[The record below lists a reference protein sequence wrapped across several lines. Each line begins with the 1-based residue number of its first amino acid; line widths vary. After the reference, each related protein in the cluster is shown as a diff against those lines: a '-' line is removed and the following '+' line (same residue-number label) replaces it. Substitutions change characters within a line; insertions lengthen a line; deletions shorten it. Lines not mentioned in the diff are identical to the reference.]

1 MICKVHSKGIRSMH
15 TATMYIFIALGGA
28 TGACLRYFLS
38 QLILQWFGKGFPF
51 GTLVVNIVGSFF
63 LGLLY
68 SLLEHGQL
76 EAALWRTTIGIGFLG
91 AFTTF
96 STFSV
101 DTLMLFQQG
110 LWFKA
115 ALNVTLNIL
124 CCLFAAWLGTQLVKG

>member
-1 MICKVHSKGIRSMH
+1 MN
-15 TATMYIFIALGGA
+15 TATVYIFIALGGA

-38 QLILQWFGKGFPF
+38 QLMLQWFGKGFPF
-51 GTLVVNIVGSFF
+51 GTLLVNIVGSFF
-63 LGLLY
+63 LGFLY

-76 EAALWRTTIGIGFLG
+76 EAALWRTTVGIGFLG
-91 AFTTF
+91 ALTTF

>member
-1 MICKVHSKGIRSMH
+1 MH
-15 TATMYIFIALGGA
+15 TATIYIFIALGGA
-28 TGACLRYFLS
+28 SGACLRYFLS
-38 QLILQWFGKGFPF
+38 QLMLQWFGKGFPF
-51 GTLVVNIVGSFF
+51 GTLLVNLVGSFF
-63 LGLLY
+63 LGFLY

-91 AFTTF
+91 ALTTF

>member
-1 MICKVHSKGIRSMH
+1 MH
-15 TATMYIFIALGGA
+15 TATVYIFIALGGA

-38 QLILQWFGKGFPF
+38 QLMLQWFGKGFPF
-51 GTLVVNIVGSFF
+51 GTLLVNIVGSFF
-63 LGLLY
+63 LGFLY

-76 EAALWRTTIGIGFLG
+76 ETALWRTTIGIGFLG
-91 AFTTF
+91 ALTTF

>member
-1 MICKVHSKGIRSMH
+1 MH
-15 TATMYIFIALGGA
+15 TATLYIFIALGGA

-38 QLILQWFGKGFPF
+38 QLMLQWFGKGFPF
-51 GTLVVNIVGSFF
+51 GTLLVNIVGSFF
-63 LGLLY
+63 LGFLY

-91 AFTTF
+91 ALTTF

-115 ALNVTLNIL
+115 ALNVTLNIM

>member
-1 MICKVHSKGIRSMH
+1 MQI
-15 TATMYIFIALGGA
+15 TTMYIFIALGGA
-28 TGACLRYFLS
+28 TGACLRFFLS
-38 QLILQWFGKGFPF
+38 QLMLQWFGKGFPF
-51 GTLVVNIVGSFF
+51 GTLLVNIVGSFF
-63 LGLLY
+63 LGFLY

-91 AFTTF
+91 ALTTF

-115 ALNVTLNIL
+115 ALNVTLNVL

>member
-1 MICKVHSKGIRSMH
+1 MH
-15 TATMYIFIALGGA
+15 TTATMYVFIALGGA

-38 QLILQWFGKGFPF
+38 QLMLQWFGKGFPF
-51 GTLVVNIVGSFF
+51 GTLLVNIVGSFF
-63 LGLLY
+63 LGFLY

-91 AFTTF
+91 ALTTF

>member
-1 MICKVHSKGIRSMH
+1 MH
-15 TATMYIFIALGGA
+15 TTATMYIFIALGGA

-38 QLILQWFGKGFPF
+38 QLMLQWFGKGFPF
-51 GTLVVNIVGSFF
+51 GTLLVNIVGSFF
-63 LGLLY
+63 LGFLY

-91 AFTTF
+91 ALTTF

-115 ALNVTLNIL
+115 ALNVTLNIM
-124 CCLFAAWLGTQLVKG
+124 CCFFAAWLGTQLVKG

>member
-1 MICKVHSKGIRSMH
+1 MTNMQ
-15 TATMYIFIALGGA
+15 TMTMYIFIALGGA
-28 TGACLRYFLS
+28 TGACLRFFLS
-38 QLILQWFGKGFPF
+38 QLMLQWFGKGFPF
-51 GTLVVNIVGSFF
+51 GTLLVNVVGSFL
-63 LGLLY
+63 LGFLY

-91 AFTTF
+91 ALTTF

-110 LWFKA
+110 LWLKA

-124 CCLFAAWLGTQLVKG
+124 CCLFAAWLGTQIVKG

>member
-1 MICKVHSKGIRSMH
+1 MH
-15 TATMYIFIALGGA
+15 TMTIYIFIALGGA
-28 TGACLRYFLS
+28 TGACMRYFLS
-38 QLILQWFGKGFPF
+38 QLMLQWFGKSFPF
-51 GTLVVNIVGSFF
+51 GTLLVNIVGSFF
-63 LGLLY
+63 LGFLY

-91 AFTTF
+91 ALTTF

>member
-1 MICKVHSKGIRSMH
+1 MTI
-15 TATMYIFIALGGA
+15 YIFIALGGA
-28 TGACLRYFLS
+28 LGACLRYFLS
-38 QLILQWFGKGFPF
+38 QLMLQWFGKGFPF
-51 GTLVVNIVGSFF
+51 GTLLVNIFGSFF
-63 LGLLY
+63 LGFLY

-91 AFTTF
+91 ALTTF

>member
-1 MICKVHSKGIRSMH
+1 MH
-15 TATMYIFIALGGA
+15 TTATMYIFIAIGGA

-38 QLILQWFGKGFPF
+38 QLMLQWFGKGFPF
-51 GTLVVNIVGSFF
+51 GTLLVNIVGSFF
-63 LGLLY
+63 LGFLY

-91 AFTTF
+91 ALTTF

-115 ALNVTLNIL
+115 ALNVTLNIM